1 MTEMT
6 YEHAI
11 SEIKRIIEEL
21 ENGNQEIES
30 ITANVK
36 YAMKLINFC
45 KNKLYSI
52 ENELNAT
59 LSELSIN

>member
-1 MTEMT
+1 MT